1 MQVLLAAESEKC
13 DALTVALARSRAEN
27 ADITSAMEAL
37 KAAYATLSLEAQSMR
52 DTLERLGPDTVA
64 SLQKASHQLERE
76 KENTRRMVRRCRK
89 LGTDLAAVC
98 DLKLRE
104 RIMQHEVRSLKTL
117 VLETMVASEEEGIK
131 AVRSFAKEAMR
142 TVEAREAA
150 LKETRAQ
157 LAETRD
163 TLERERV
170 INAAKIK
177 ALQDQVMDL
186 KAEAEQMKK
195 KLKDSSRL
203 GTVLRATITELK
215 SKLDFE
221 RAETERLR
229 QVTRIRTL

>member
-1 MQVLLAAESEKC
+1 
-13 DALTVALARSRAEN
+13 
-27 ADITSAMEAL
+27 
-37 KAAYATLSLEAQSMR
+37 
-52 DTLERLGPDTVA
+52 
-64 SLQKASHQLERE
+64 
-76 KENTRRMVRRCRK
+76 MVRRCRK

-117 VLETMVASEEEGIK
+117 VLETMVASEEEGIQ